1 MRAHNLKNGVENI
14 PNLTPLR
21 GFAAMA
27 VVLFHFNE
35 ILVLFV
41 TQELTMLL
49 RKCYLM
55 VDLFFIMSGFIMLHV
70 YGASF
75 TNSIQQ
81 HTFWTFIKARFARL
95 YPLHLFTLIASV
107 VLFYSL
113 SNATDSISSRI
124 YNPNAIVTN
133 LFMLHACGVHDIFTW
148 NVPAWSI
155 SAEWWAYMVF
165 PFLALLLAKNKRLGA
180 IIIGVMVVILY
191 CAIVYFLPRINPFVP
206 TIPNLNHDLD
216 VTYDYGYLRGIAG
229 FMIGMLT
236 YVAYSKEKI
245 VHLFT
250 GDTIALVTI
259 LVLLV
264 SMHLGWND
272 LVYIPLFVLL
282 VLCFSSNEGK
292 LALLCA
298 QKPLQYLGDISYSIY
313 MVHGLML
320 FFAGD
325 FYLKL
330 VGITFKEGEMR
341 QIPFLSGLWSS
352 LLFLGLVI
360 GISSIT
366 YYGIEKPCRKWLNR
380 KMN

>member
-1 MRAHNLKNGVENI
+1 MKAHNLKNGVENI

-41 TQELTMLL
+41 TQEQTMLL

-75 TNSIQQ
+75 TNSIQKN
-81 HTFWTFIKARFARL
+81 TFWAFIKARFARL
-95 YPLHLFTLIASV
+95 YPLHVFTLVASV
-107 VLFYSL
+107 VLFYTV
-113 SNATDSISSRI
+113 SNATDPISSRI
-124 YNPNAIVTN
+124 FNPNAIVTN
-133 LFMLHACGVHDIFTW
+133 LLMLHACGIHDIFTW

-155 SAEWWAYMVF
+155 SAEWWAYMLF
-165 PFLALLLAKNKRLGA
+165 PFLALLLAKNKRLGT

-229 FMIGMLT
+229 FMMGMLT

-264 SMHLGWND
+264 SMHFGWND
-272 LVYIPLFVLL
+272 LVYIPLFVFL

>member
-1 MRAHNLKNGVENI
+1 
-14 PNLTPLR
+14 
-21 GFAAMA
+21 
-27 VVLFHFNE
+27 
-35 ILVLFV
+35 
-41 TQELTMLL
+41 
-49 RKCYLM
+49 
-55 VDLFFIMSGFIMLHV
+55 
-70 YGASF
+70 
-75 TNSIQQ
+75 
-81 HTFWTFIKARFARL
+81 
-95 YPLHLFTLIASV
+95 
-107 VLFYSL
+107 
-113 SNATDSISSRI
+113 
-124 YNPNAIVTN
+124 
-133 LFMLHACGVHDIFTW
+133 
-148 NVPAWSI
+148 
-155 SAEWWAYMVF
+155 
-165 PFLALLLAKNKRLGA
+165 
-180 IIIGVMVVILY
+180 MVVILY

-229 FMIGMLT
+229 FMMGMLT

-264 SMHLGWND
+264 SMHFGWND

>member
-1 MRAHNLKNGVENI
+1 MKTLNLKNGVENI

-41 TQELTMLL
+41 KQEQTMLL

-55 VDLFFIMSGFIMLHV
+55 VDLFFIMSGFIILHV

-75 TNSIQQ
+75 TNSIQKN
-81 HTFWTFIKARFARL
+81 TFWTFIKARFARL
-95 YPLHLFTLIASV
+95 YPLHVFTLIASV
-107 VLFYSL
+107 VLFYSV
-113 SNATDSISSRI
+113 SNATDPISVRI
-124 YNPNAIVTN
+124 FNPNAIVTN

-165 PFLALLLAKNKRLGA
+165 PFLVLLLAKNKRLGT
-180 IIIGVMVVILY
+180 ILIGVVAITLY

-229 FMIGMLT
+229 FMMGMLT
-236 YVAYSKEKI
+236 YVAYTKEKI

-250 GDTIALVTI
+250 RDSIALVTI

-264 SMHLGWND
+264 SMHFGWND

-282 VLCFSSNEGK
+282 VLSFAANKGL
-292 LALLCA
+292 LARICSL
-298 QKPLQYLGDISYSIY
+298 KPLQYVGDISYSVY

-330 VGITFKEGEMR
+330 VGITFKEGEMH
-341 QIPFLSGLWSS
+341 QVSFVTGLWSS
-352 LLFLGLVI
+352 LLFLVLVI
-360 GISSIT
+360 LISSIT

>member
-1 MRAHNLKNGVENI
+1 MKAHNLKNGVENI

-41 TQELTMLL
+41 TQEQTMLL

-75 TNSIQQ
+75 IDSIQKN
-81 HTFWTFIKARFARL
+81 TFWAFIKARFARL
-95 YPLHLFTLIASV
+95 YPLHVFTLVASV
-107 VLFYSL
+107 VLFYTV
-113 SNATDSISSRI
+113 SNATDPISSRI